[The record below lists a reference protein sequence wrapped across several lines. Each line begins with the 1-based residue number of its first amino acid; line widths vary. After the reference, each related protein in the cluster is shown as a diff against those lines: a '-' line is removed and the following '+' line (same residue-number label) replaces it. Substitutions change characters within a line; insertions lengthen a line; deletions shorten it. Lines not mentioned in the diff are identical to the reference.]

1 MFGSRRNSGI
11 ADADGDETDR
21 QKRTAKISKSGQEY
35 KSVLSS
41 SSHGLF
47 SIEDD
52 DDDDD
57 DEGTKVT

>member
-57 DEGTKVT
+57 EGTKVT

>member
-1 MFGSRRNSGI
+1 MFGSQKSSGI
-11 ADADGDETDR
+11 ADADGDETER
-21 QKRTAKISKSGQEY
+21 KKRTAKISKSGQEY

-52 DDDDD
+52 DDDD
-57 DEGTKVT
+57 EGAKMM